1 MTLRAQGQ
9 AVDGP
14 DDEVSFPCT
23 KRSSTSLSKI
33 IPTDLRDLGCS
44 GVAWPEKRPPALRSS
59 SARTWSLPKS
69 FSLAQGRACR
79 RTACAAAPG
88 PANAICRLCTV
99 RTARASE
106 SAPPAPATHAC
117 PPPGTPNPPAGPTS
131 GGSGP
136 KQLRG
141 GWECPRTPSQRPRC
155 RRSAKSA
162 HGVGHRNPL
171 RAVGL
176 TMSVVFSSHLPIG
189 RMCVVGL
196 AVGGGWA

>member
-1 MTLRAQGQ
+1 MEAVHPARRPTHLLGGRLQ
-9 AVDGP
+9 ALDP
-14 DDEVSFPCT
+14 
-23 KRSSTSLSKI
+23 L
-33 IPTDLRDLGCS
+33 L
-44 GVAWPEKRPPALRSS
+44 APP
-59 SARTWSLPKS
+59 P
-69 FSLAQGRACR
+69 
-79 RTACAAAPG
+79 
-88 PANAICRLCTV
+88 
-99 RTARASE
+99 
-106 SAPPAPATHAC
+106 PPAPATHAC

-141 GWECPRTPSQRPRC
+141 GWECPRTPSQRPIC

-196 AVGGGWA
+196 AVGRRWGYGTRVFRWCLDAVSPLASDIGRKLHQSQSISFHHLCYLNRRGLDVLRYIDRYGL

>member
-1 MTLRAQGQ
+1 MTHSCAARAPWI
-9 AVDGP
+9 AGP
-14 DDEVSFPCT
+14 T
-23 KRSSTSLSKI
+23 NH
-33 IPTDLRDLGCS
+33 
-44 GVAWPEKRPPALRSS
+44 GVARCMDSILERMRGKQSKCLAIRPPGGHIFQCVPLIGLGARMAACWRPGELPSGGAPVEVLS
-59 SARTWSLPKS
+59 SA
-69 FSLAQGRACR
+69 
-79 RTACAAAPG
+79 
-88 PANAICRLCTV
+88 
-99 RTARASE
+99 
-106 SAPPAPATHAC
+106 
-117 PPPGTPNPPAGPTS
+117 GTPNPPSGPTS

-196 AVGGGWA
+196 AVGRRWGYRTRVVGWCLHAVPVLAATFGTYFGSAASQRL